1 MSTNTPNTVKLIVEL
16 GPESLAK
23 LDEVL
28 EALKGLQGG
37 TVTNVV
43 NQPKTDPVAEEDTTV
58 TDTPDEEDEEPEYTK
73 ADVQKLVQKLAA
85 PDNPKRE
92 KAKAIVKEY
101 GAKISAIPV
110 EKYPEVMRKLKK
122 LDSATK

>member
-43 NQPKTDPVAEEDTTV
+43 NQSKISSATEDEPPFDV
-58 TDTPDEEDEEPEYTK
+58 TDEEDEEPEYTK

-101 GAKISAIPV
+101 GTKISAIPV

>member
-1 MSTNTPNTVKLIVEL
+1 MSTNTPNTVKLVVEL

-43 NQPKTDPVAEEDTTV
+43 NQPNADPTEDDAD
-58 TDTPDEEDEEPEYTK
+58 TDTPVIEEDEEPEYTK

-85 PDNPKRE
+85 PNNPKRE